1 MIHNLPYEYRKPVR
15 KHEAEIV
22 FLLDVAAD
30 AFEKAE
36 AACGTARVIWYDQ
49 LDSVSETKFT
59 LTKLEAERR
68 HRHAWQIG
76 MVCGV
81 QLVPEYEDGIY
92 ARFIPC

>member
-1 MIHNLPYEYRKPVR
+1 MIHSLPYEYRKPAR

-22 FLLDVAAD
+22 LLIDAAAD

-36 AACGTARVIWYDQ
+36 VARGTARAIWYDQ
-49 LDSVSETKFT
+49 MTGEAEAKFT
-59 LTKLEAERR
+59 LAKLEAERR

-76 MVCGV
+76 TMCGV

-92 ARFIPC
+92 ARYISC